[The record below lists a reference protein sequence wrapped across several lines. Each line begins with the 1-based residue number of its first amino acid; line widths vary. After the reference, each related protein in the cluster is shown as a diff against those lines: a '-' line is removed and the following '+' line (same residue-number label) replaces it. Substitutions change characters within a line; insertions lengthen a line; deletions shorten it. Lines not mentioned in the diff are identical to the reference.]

1 MWRHFAWHRFVTRVR
16 NSNPEPQSSHQIILT
31 LSESYY
37 QILLHSFFRIYKD
50 QYWYFRRTTIKLY
63 QPLESSHQTMQA
75 FSESYYETMVNTF
88 FRLYIKQYWYFQNY
102 YKIILYTFSEF
113 TSNNKF
119 TESYYQTIIHFFQT
133 SYQTI
138 LTISARFSIKQC
150 CTLFQSFTEITKKY
164 WLSQNL
170 RQRILIFS
178 LSYYQT
184 IVKNLFRVHPK
195 QYWHFPRVF
204 CKQTT
209 K

>member
-37 QILLHSFFRIYKD
+37 QILQHSFFRIYKD
-50 QYWYFRRTTIKLY
+50 QYWYFWRITIKLY

-119 TESYYQTIIHFFQT
+119 TESYYQTIIHFFSDFISNNTDNFSKVFYKTMLHTFPEFYWDYQKILTFSELT
-133 SYQTI
+133 STNTDIFIELLPNNSKESFQSSSQTI
-138 LTISARFSIKQC
+138 LTLSE
-150 CTLFQSFTEITKKY
+150 SF
-164 WLSQNL
+164 L
-170 RQRILIFS
+170 
-178 LSYYQT
+178 
-184 IVKNLFRVHPK
+184 
-195 QYWHFPRVF
+195 
-204 CKQTT
+204 
-209 K
+209 